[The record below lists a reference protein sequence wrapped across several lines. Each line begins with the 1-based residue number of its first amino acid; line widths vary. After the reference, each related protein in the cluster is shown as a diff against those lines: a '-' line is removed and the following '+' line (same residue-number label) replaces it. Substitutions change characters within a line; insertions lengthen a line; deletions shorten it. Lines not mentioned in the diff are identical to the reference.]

1 MKHICA
7 TLLLLC
13 YNPSPDIDR
22 NFINEITECA
32 LKFNA
37 TLLEQDRIPINLVV
51 AQAILESDWGKS
63 RFARQGNNYFGIRAV
78 EGEEYILSYS
88 GKKLK
93 YYETQCESVN
103 DYIDLLSFGNPY
115 IIFKEELIKQWVVD
129 RIDIFAIIK
138 YLYNYAED
146 KNYQNKLTVI
156 LQQLERRHYGK

>member
-13 YNPSPDIDR
+13 YNPAPDIDR

-32 LKFNA
+32 LQTNA

-51 AQAILESDWGKS
+51 AQSILESDWGRS
-63 RFARQGNNYFGIRAV
+63 RFAQQGNNYFGIKAV
-78 EGEEYILSYS
+78 ENEDYILSYS

-93 YYETQCESVN
+93 AYKTQCESVN
-103 DYIDLLSFGNPY
+103 DYIHLLSFGEPY
-115 IIFKEELIKQWVVD
+115 KEFKDALIKQWVVD
-129 RIDIFAIIK
+129 RIDTFAIIK

-146 KNYQNKLTVI
+146 ENYQNKLTTI